1 MINASDYHEVHGA
14 DSIDF
19 FEGLK
24 AYTKIKIKV
33 GEIENDYI
41 FRYKGDRYSWENS
54 ATSEI
59 FISYAEDKFG
69 NSLEQGHN
77 ERGQFSSKMAKEFTD
92 LFEKEVVDKIDKE
105 LNLKHSIG
113 RVNE

>member
-1 MINASDYHEVHGA
+1 VDTSESKIKVRRHPENPYSDTTTKMINASDYHEVHGA

-77 ERGQFSSKMAKEFTD
+77 ERGQFFFQDGKR
-92 LFEKEVVDKIDKE
+92 I
-105 LNLKHSIG
+105 H
-113 RVNE
+113 